1 MLGLETALALA
12 LTALDLPIAE
22 VLALLSWNP
31 ARVLGVDDVH
41 GGPISPGRPANL
53 AAIDP
58 EHTWTVDPAAMASR
72 SPNSPYA
79 GRPLRGRA
87 RPTTLPGDPVD
98 VNMAPTRRP
107 QTASTS
113 SRRNKRPY

>member
-12 LTALDLPIAE
+12 LTELDLPIAE

-41 GGPISPGRPANL
+41 GGPIAPGRPANL
-53 AAIDP
+53 AVIDP

-72 SPNSPYA
+72 SRNSPYA
-79 GRPLRGRA
+79 GRSLRGRV
-87 RPTTLPGDPVD
+87 RHTILHGDPD
-98 VNMAPTRRP
+98 RKSTRLN
-107 QTASTS
+107 S
-113 SRRNKRPY
+113 SH